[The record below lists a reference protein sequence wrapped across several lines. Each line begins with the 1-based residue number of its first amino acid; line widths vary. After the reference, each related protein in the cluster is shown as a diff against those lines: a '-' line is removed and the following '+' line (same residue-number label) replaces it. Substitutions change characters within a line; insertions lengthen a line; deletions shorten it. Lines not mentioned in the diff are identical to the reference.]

1 MMSHEL
7 LRAFYENAGPYEN
20 AHGGQ
25 ENARGGPYEKFLL
38 NARPFATIV
47 WGLELLV
54 YGALSY

>member
-1 MMSHEL
+1 MRSYGAGPMMSHEL

-47 WGLELLV
+47 
-54 YGALSY
+54 